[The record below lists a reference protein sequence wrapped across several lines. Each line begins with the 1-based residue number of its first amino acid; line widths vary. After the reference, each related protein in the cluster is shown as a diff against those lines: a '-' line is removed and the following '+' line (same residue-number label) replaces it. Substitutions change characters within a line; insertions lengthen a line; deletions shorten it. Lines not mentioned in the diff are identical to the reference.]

1 MAIGRSNI
9 KQQITKAPAK
19 KIMKKNKTKNN
30 KLSILNLSTAAQKRK
45 ARRP

>member
-19 KIMKKNKTKNN
+19 KRKKKIKNN
-30 KLSILNLSTAAQKRK
+30 KLSMLNFPTAAQKRK

>member
-9 KQQITKAPAK
+9 SQQVTKAPAK
-19 KIMKKNKTKNN
+19 KRKNKKKKNK
-30 KLSILNLSTAAQKRK
+30 KLSMLNLSTAAQKRK

>member
-19 KIMKKNKTKNN
+19 KIKKNKKKNN
-30 KLSILNLSTAAQKRK
+30 KLSMLNLSTAAQKRK

>member
-19 KIMKKNKTKNN
+19 KKIKKKPKNN
-30 KLSILNLSTAAQKRK
+30 KLSMLNLSTNAQKRK

>member
-19 KIMKKNKTKNN
+19 KIKKKPKNN
-30 KLSILNLSTAAQKRK
+30 KLSMLNLSTDAQKRK

>member
-1 MAIGRSNI
+1 MAISRSNI

-19 KIMKKNKTKNN
+19 KIMKKKKIKNN
-30 KLSILNLSTAAQKRK
+30 KLSMLNLSTAAQKRK

>member
-19 KIMKKNKTKNN
+19 KKIKKNK
-30 KLSILNLSTAAQKRK
+30 LSMLNLSTAAQKRK

>member
-1 MAIGRSNI
+1 MAISRSNI

-19 KIMKKNKTKNN
+19 KRKKKIKNN
-30 KLSILNLSTAAQKRK
+30 KLSMLNLSTAAQKRK

>member
-19 KIMKKNKTKNN
+19 KKIKKKIKNN
-30 KLSILNLSTAAQKRK
+30 KLSMLNLSTAAQKRK